1 MKKSILLFFITTLN
15 VFFLSGSITA
25 SEPNIKAGEWKWTMT
40 MEMAGMQMPPVSY
53 SSCITKKDLV
63 PQQSNLDQQCKML
76 KNKTTNNS
84 VEWEV
89 ECKSEAGKSISK
101 GKMTYSGSTAKG
113 NIDII
118 TQGMTMK
125 SKITG
130 IRVGNCK

>member
-1 MKKSILLFFITTLN
+1 MKKLVAGFLIAILPIY
-15 VFFLSGSITA
+15 FLSGCA
-25 SEPNIKAGEWKWTMT
+25 DANEPNIKEGEWKWTMT

-53 SSCITKKDLV
+53 SSCVTKEDLV
-63 PQQSNLDQQCKML
+63 PQQPNQNQQCKML
-76 KNKTTNNS
+76 KNKTTSDS

-113 NIDII
+113 EIDII

-130 IRVGNCK
+130 SRIGNCK